1 MTTATMRAAVL
12 TAPGID
18 NLRVTDLPL
27 PAPRPG
33 WVRIRVMAFG
43 LNRSEYH
50 SVTGQAEGM
59 SYPRVLGIE
68 AAGVV
73 DLDPEGVL
81 APGTQAATMMG
92 GMGRAFDGGY
102 AQYVVVPRGQVIP
115 FSSDLPWEVIGAV
128 PETLQTAHG
137 SLTTGLGLRP
147 GQSLLVRGGTS
158 ALGLAAAALAA
169 DRGCRVLATS
179 RREAGRV
186 LLASRGVEALLDD
199 GAVTAQV
206 RRRLP
211 EGVDAVLELVGVPT
225 LRDSLTATATGGTV
239 CFAGMLSDSWT
250 IPDFYPLDWIPT
262 GVRLTTYSGQA
273 LNLPAAELQQV
284 LDRIAAGALDLAPV
298 HAYPLE
304 EIVTAQRDMAAGAHT
319 GKLVG
324 LPWG

>member
-33 WVRIRVMAFG
+33 WVQIRVMAFG

-50 SVTGQAEGM
+50 SVTGRAEGM

-128 PETLQTAHG
+128 PETQ
-137 SLTTGLGLRP
+137 
-147 GQSLLVRGGTS
+147 
-158 ALGLAAAALAA
+158 
-169 DRGCRVLATS
+169 
-179 RREAGRV
+179 
-186 LLASRGVEALLDD
+186 
-199 GAVTAQV
+199 
-206 RRRLP
+206 
-211 EGVDAVLELVGVPT
+211 
-225 LRDSLTATATGGTV
+225 
-239 CFAGMLSDSWT
+239 
-250 IPDFYPLDWIPT
+250 
-262 GVRLTTYSGQA
+262 
-273 LNLPAAELQQV
+273 
-284 LDRIAAGALDLAPV
+284 
-298 HAYPLE
+298 
-304 EIVTAQRDMAAGAHT
+304 
-319 GKLVG
+319 
-324 LPWG
+324 